1 MSYTGP
7 KASLMLVEKDCLQR
21 DCLGSI
27 SRATDMFPLHDSIHR
42 VTCSGAVHNGCCKKS
57 ILFGGKTGTV
67 TDRQLPGL
75 GPKSR
80 QFCTTSY
87 IEMGTSSRSMCNS
100 ESIPYRHM
108 DW

>member
-1 MSYTGP
+1 MSFNGSE
-7 KASLMLVEKDCLQR
+7 ASLMLVGKDCPHR

-27 SRATDMFPLHDSIHR
+27 SRDTDMFPLDDRIHIS
-42 VTCSGAVHNGCCKKS
+42 TCSWAVHNGDCERN

-67 TDRQLPGL
+67 TDRPLPGL
-75 GPKSR
+75 SSKLR

-87 IEMGTSSRSMCNS
+87 IKMGTSSRSMCNS
-100 ESIPYRHM
+100 ESIPYRHK